1 MKRIILLFVN
11 AILLT
16 TLMPS
21 CETDFD
27 VSADWKDITIVYG
40 LLNQDDSVHYLK
52 INKAFLGDG
61 NALEYAQ
68 LADSSSYFNNLEVFI
83 TEVRENGSTR
93 VLNFDTAHISNK
105 DDGIFYSSDK
115 EDDVVVYKSKFD
127 LVENGSQYNLMV
139 RNKLTGKEVTSSTR
153 LVKDFSIT
161 TPRPGQTNIDFISE
175 NNQYIKWQ
183 SAVDGKR
190 YDLFIRFWFT
200 EVRNT
205 YDTTHRYIDWNL
217 GTVKSKALTGGE
229 DMSLVYLPQG
239 FFTACKTY
247 IPYKKAG
254 EEAEVTSRLTDRVQ
268 FKIAVS
274 GDAFNTYLDV
284 NGSSS
289 GVVQDRPEFTNI
301 ENGLGLFSCR
311 YIKSN
316 SIIVGAQTEARLIA
330 LDDLKFVD
338 KLGNK

>member
-1 MKRIILLFVN
+1 MKRMILLFLN
-11 AILLT
+11 AILLS
-16 TLMPS
+16 TLLSS

-52 INKAFLGDG
+52 INKAFLGNG

-68 LADSSSYFNNLEVFI
+68 IADSSSYFDNLEVFI
-83 TEVRENGSTR
+83 TEVGKNGATR
-93 VLNFDTAHISNK
+93 VLNFDTAHIANK
-105 DDGIFYSSDK
+105 DDGIFYSPYQ
-115 EDDVVVYKSKFD
+115 VVYKSKFN
-127 LVENGSQYNLMV
+127 LEENGSQYNLMV
-139 RNKLTGKEVTSSTR
+139 RNKITGKEVTSSTR

-161 TPRPGQTNIDFISE
+161 TPRPGQSSIDFISE

-183 SAVDGKR
+183 SAEDGKR

-200 EVRNT
+200 EVLNT
-205 YDTTHRYIDWNL
+205 YDTTQRYIDWDL
-217 GTVKSKALTGGE
+217 GTTKSKTLTGGE
-229 DMSLVYLPQG
+229 DMSFVYLPQS
-239 FFTACKTY
+239 FYTACKTF
-247 IPYKKAG
+247 IPYKDAG
-254 EEAEVTSRLTDRVQ
+254 KEAEVTSRLTNRVQ

-316 SIIVGAQTEARLIA
+316 SIAVGAQTEARLIA
-330 LDDLKFVD
+330 IDNLKFVD